1 MKKLMFICAI
11 AVFVA
16 AGTQLASAQSTQQ
29 AAAPFTPNFGDYR
42 SVTLATKAWQ
52 ALADGNL
59 EGVLAYTNKCIE
71 LYGEQART
79 MQAGLKD
86 FVTGDDQKIFGLWA
100 LNDVATSLFIQGEA
114 YRKAGQKDK
123 AKAAFERIIKEF
135 SFGQCY
141 DTKNKSFWKPVDGAK
156 DKIDMMDKGLDL
168 DFGDMT
174 SAAIAKGAW
183 AALAKKDLEAVKA
196 YVDKNLQLYGQR
208 GKEMQ
213 ASLKEFPW
221 ESPEKIFSYW
231 ALNDVA
237 TCLFIQGEAYRKAN
251 MLEEAKAAYQKII
264 DQFSYGQCWDAG
276 GWFWKPAEG
285 AKEKIAMIE
294 SGSNLDFGDY
304 SSATLTTK
312 AWQALNNNDAA
323 GVEAYTNKCIE
334 LYASKAKEMQ
344 ASLTEYAWESKEKI
358 FSYWALNDVG
368 TCYFIK
374 GEAAFKAG
382 DKAKAKEAYQKVIND
397 YFYAQ
402 SWDPQ
407 GWFWKPAEGAQQK
420 IEELS
425 PTK

>member
-231 ALNDVA
+231 ALNDVG
-237 TCLFIQGEAYRKAN
+237 TSLFILGQAYRN
-251 MLEEAKAAYQKII
+251 
-264 DQFSYGQCWDAG
+264 
-276 GWFWKPAEG
+276 
-285 AKEKIAMIE
+285 
-294 SGSNLDFGDY
+294 
-304 SSATLTTK
+304 
-312 AWQALNNNDAA
+312 
-323 GVEAYTNKCIE
+323 
-334 LYASKAKEMQ
+334 
-344 ASLTEYAWESKEKI
+344 
-358 FSYWALNDVG
+358 
-368 TCYFIK
+368 
-374 GEAAFKAG
+374 AG
-382 DKAKAKEAYQKVIND
+382 DNDKAIATFKKLVNEY
-397 YFYAQ
+397 YFSQ
-402 SWDPQ
+402 CWDPQ
-407 GWFWKPAEGAQQK
+407 GWFWKPAEAAQQQI
-420 IEELS
+420 IELEA
-425 PTK
+425 KK